1 MPRYDAR
8 QLLDNIERLTA
19 SAADSGASSGANPG
33 ALPSPRL
40 DAPQAAPSSF
50 SSQSSPPS
58 PSSAP
63 LPATPVWDALGLTIL
78 PSMRQHMRVDKV
90 PEDARMAAFKKAI
103 MRALRLVSG
112 PQAAYNHFAISAIE
126 VLAQHLDALRG
137 RVEADAVERMRLA
150 ESLGA
155 RIDSL
160 AGMQEQ
166 LGKGIEEVSGRVQ
179 AAHDSIRDQANSIWK
194 SLEERDKRASDQA
207 RAASDQAAALWKAI
221 EGCSARD
228 KDLWKGIEDA
238 NARIGEL
245 HQSIQDR
252 SDAIWK
258 GVEGNTARAAQ
269 LRQSLDEQAQ
279 ALWKGIEDANARAAD
294 FYKSLEDGASAL
306 WKSLAERGDQMQR
319 QLEGIRACHASISAL
334 DAALRELRAKFL
346 ALNEEVVQLRE
357 EGGAVSRAAASEAP
371 MPSAPLACEPQFGG
385 RESTP
390 PSAAAPPEGADA
402 ADSLDSLYLR
412 FQRQF
417 RGDEAMLRERQR
429 AYVERLEACFAA
441 PATDEKSAPRPPRR
455 ILDLACGDGIFIE
468 LLRERRGW
476 DALGVDLNRALVRL
490 GRERGLPIEYGD
502 AFAFLDAQPA
512 ASWDAISALQFVEH
526 LEMRDLM
533 RLFRAMRRVL
543 RPGGVCLVETL
554 NPHTILA
561 HKWFHLDLTHRR
573 LIFPEV
579 LEMMFETAGLEMI
592 EWRAVSDPA
601 AHERLSEA
609 GLEGAARENAARL
622 NAFLFGPQ
630 DYYALARKPSR

>member
-1 MPRYDAR
+1 VGRFG
-8 QLLDNIERLTA
+8 
-19 SAADSGASSGANPG
+19 ADDSS
-33 ALPSPRL
+33 L
-40 DAPQAAPSSF
+40 DAPAHARGQGAGRRAHGRVQKGNYARAA
-50 SSQSSPPS
+50 
-58 PSSAP
+58 A
-63 LPATPVWDALGLTIL
+63 G
-78 PSMRQHMRVDKV
+78 R
-90 PEDARMAAFKKAI
+90 
-103 MRALRLVSG
+103 G
-112 PQAAYNHFAISAIE
+112 PQAASNHFAISAIE

-417 RGDEAMLRERQR
+417 RGDEAMCANASAPTSSGWKRASRRRHGREIR
-429 AYVERLEACFAA
+429 AA
-441 PATDEKSAPRPPRR
+441 PPRL

-468 LLRERRGW
+468 LLRKRRDGT
-476 DALGVDLNRALVRL
+476 RL
-490 GRERGLPIEYGD
+490 ESISIARWC
-502 AFAFLDAQPA
+502 ALDASA
-512 ASWDAISALQFVEH
+512 ACQSNTA
-526 LEMRDLM
+526 M
-533 RLFRAMRRVL
+533 RLRFSMLSPPPAGTTSEPM
-543 RPGGVCLVETL
+543 
-554 NPHTILA
+554 
-561 HKWFHLDLTHRR
+561 HLSNTWKCV
-573 LIFPEV
+573 I
-579 LEMMFETAGLEMI
+579 
-592 EWRAVSDPA
+592 S
-601 AHERLSEA
+601 
-609 GLEGAARENAARL
+609 
-622 NAFLFGPQ
+622 
-630 DYYALARKPSR
+630 